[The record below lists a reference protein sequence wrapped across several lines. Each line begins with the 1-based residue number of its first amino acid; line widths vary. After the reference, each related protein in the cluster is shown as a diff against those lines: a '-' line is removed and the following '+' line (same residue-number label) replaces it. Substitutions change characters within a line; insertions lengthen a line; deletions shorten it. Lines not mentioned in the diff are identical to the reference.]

1 VAGFRDEI
9 VPGLVIIIIIII
21 IIIILVTS
29 GIIYFCLARKREFR
43 AKRKEKPTAVTG
55 R

>member
-1 VAGFRDEI
+1 MAGFRDEI
-9 VPGLVIIIIIII
+9 VPGLVIIIII

>member
-1 VAGFRDEI
+1 MEMWVAGFRDEI
-9 VPGLVIIIIIII
+9 VPV

-29 GIIYFCLARKREFR
+29 DIIYFCRARRREFQAKRE
-43 AKRKEKPTAVTG
+43 EKSTAVTG